1 MAAVP
6 PRLTPLASLSTGSL
20 ARIAEIRGGRGLTH
34 KLLGLGLRVGSQVS
48 VLHQRGRGLVLS
60 SAETRVAIGGGIA
73 DQLMVETPGCGRHP
87 AQQPLTTPASRKK
100 SRRPGLVLGSVPPPY
115 FKTRNLHH
123 GLL

>member
-6 PRLTPLASLSTGSL
+6 PRLTPLAALSAGSL

-48 VLHQRGRGLVLS
+48 ILHQHGRGLVLS

-73 DQLMVETPGCGRHP
+73 DRLMVE
-87 AQQPLTTPASRKK
+87 PLDADETQSGNR
-100 SRRPGLVLGSVPPPY
+100 
-115 FKTRNLHH
+115 
-123 GLL
+123 

>member
-6 PRLTPLASLSTGSL
+6 PRLTPLASLSTGSF

-73 DQLMVETPGCGRHP
+73 DQLMVEPLDAAE
-87 AQQPLTTPASRKK
+87 AQRSNR
-100 SRRPGLVLGSVPPPY
+100 
-115 FKTRNLHH
+115 
-123 GLL
+123 

>member
-1 MAAVP
+1 MVP
-6 PRLTPLASLSTGSL
+6 MTLAPYRLTPLTALPAGTS

-73 DQLMVETPGCGRHP
+73 DQLMVERLDD
-87 AQQPLTTPASRKK
+87 ADA
-100 SRRPGLVLGSVPPPY
+100 PPVG
-115 FKTRNLHH
+115 H
-123 GLL
+123 

>member
-6 PRLTPLASLSTGSL
+6 PFLTPLAALSAGSL

-48 VLHQRGRGLVLS
+48 VLHRRGRGLVLS

-73 DQLMVETPGCGRHP
+73 DQLLVEPLEADE
-87 AQQPLTTPASRKK
+87 AQSGNR
-100 SRRPGLVLGSVPPPY
+100 
-115 FKTRNLHH
+115 
-123 GLL
+123 